1 MSVLRA
7 TEAAFIAF
15 ALPLSEKWG
24 VQVRLAYLPRDVLAI
39 VEAVTN
45 KFLVSYLSEVEF
57 NSAAHE

>member
-7 TEAAFIAF
+7 TEVAPITF
-15 ALPLSEKWG
+15 ALPLSEECG

-45 KFLVSYLSEVEF
+45 KFLVSYLYEAGF
-57 NSAAHE
+57 KSAAH